1 MLWSVPIL
9 AEERCEFDIRALSAR
24 CGVGTVRD
32 KHFVGLVIT
41 DEMPTITIGA
51 VIQLSHM
58 MRHTFLH
65 CMPTAKHMGM
75 TAAERQPVG
84 INRGT
89 TRRRTEVPPLAAI
102 GKALEDMHQRT
113 PRGGSW
119 WSRSSIKNLLDR
131 AGSRDTWAL
140 NLPPRR
146 DPLPMLNRSTTSVL
160 AHGMAWDRLWL
171 TGHRSALGETAIEA
185 LAL

>member
-24 CGVGTVRD
+24 RGVRTVRD
-32 KHFVGLVIT
+32 KYFVGLVIT
-41 DEMPTITIGA
+41 DEMPTIAINA

-131 AGSRDTWAL
+131 AREQGYMGTEFAAA
-140 NLPPRR
+140 P
-146 DPLPMLNRSTTSVL
+146 
-160 AHGMAWDRLWL
+160 
-171 TGHRSALGETAIEA
+171 
-185 LAL
+185 

>member
-1 MLWSVPIL
+1 MIVAPITSPGRFPPFGPSGMRGAFHQRPDQSQECLVLWSVPIL

-41 DEMPTITIGA
+41 DEMPTITVGT

-65 CMPTAKHMGM
+65 RMPTAKHMGM
-75 TAAERQPVG
+75 TAAERQPAG
-84 INRGT
+84 IHRGI
-89 TRRRTEVPPLAAI
+89 TRRRKEVPPLAAI
-102 GKALEDMHQRT
+102 GKALEDMHQRR
-113 PRGGSW
+113 PCSGSR

-131 AGSRDTWAL
+131 AREQGYIGNEFAAA
-140 NLPPRR
+140 P
-146 DPLPMLNRSTTSVL
+146 
-160 AHGMAWDRLWL
+160 
-171 TGHRSALGETAIEA
+171 
-185 LAL
+185 